1 MKKLKF
7 LVLSVLSVAA
17 LCGPVMAESEDIG
30 GPPGKI
36 IDLGRHKIHLHC
48 TGAGAPTVIL
58 EAGASAFAIDFA
70 LVQPEIAKT
79 NRVCSYDRAG
89 SGWSGP
95 NPDIEDPSAVPV
107 ILRATLTAAGEKPPY
122 LMVGASMGGVYV
134 RLYHAQHPDEVAGMV
149 LIDSADGSGLFL
161 MIQGQVVSMNDIT
174 AEQLRA
180 TAQPQPANVTPR
192 PPQTGAPFDRLPPDL
207 YRIRVELE
215 RRLIAA
221 VSVPID
227 LQTIATYNENQRLGF
242 ARLRALAAADPHP
255 LGDRPM
261 VVLTRGAN
269 LRDQLKE
276 MHAALARQSTNSRHT
291 VVANAGHEIHL
302 FQPDAVIQAIQD
314 VASAIRNK
322 AALPVR

>member
-1 MKKLKF
+1 MAQ
-7 LVLSVLSVAA
+7 SV
-17 LCGPVMAESEDIG
+17 DIG
-30 GPPGKI
+30 PPPGRI
-36 IDLGRHKIHLHC
+36 VDIGRQKIHLHC
-48 TGAGAPTVIL
+48 TGAGAPTVVL

-70 LVQPEIAKT
+70 LVQPEIART

-89 SGWSGP
+89 SGWSAP
-95 NPDIEDPSAVPV
+95 NPDIDDPGAVPG

-134 RLYHAQHPDEVAGMV
+134 RLYQAQHPDEVAGMV

-161 MIQGQVVSMNDIT
+161 MIQGKAVSMNEIT
-174 AEQLRA
+174 AEQLRS
-180 TAQPQPANVTPR
+180 TARAQPANPNPR

-207 YRIRVELE
+207 YRVRVELE

-227 LQTIATYNENQRLGF
+227 LETIAAYNENQRRGF
-242 ARLRALAAADPHP
+242 ARLRELGAGNSRP
-255 LGDRPM
+255 LGDRPL
-261 VVLTRGAN
+261 VVLTRGADS
-269 LRDQLKE
+269 RDQLKE

-302 FQPDAVIQAIQD
+302 FQPAAVIQAIQD
-314 VASAIRNK
+314 VAGAIRNNTT
-322 AALPVR
+322 LPAR